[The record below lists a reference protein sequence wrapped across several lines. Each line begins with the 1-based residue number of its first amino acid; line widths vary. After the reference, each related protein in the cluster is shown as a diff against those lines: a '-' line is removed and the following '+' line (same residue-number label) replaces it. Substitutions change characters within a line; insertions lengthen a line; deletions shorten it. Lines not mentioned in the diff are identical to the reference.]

1 MKKFLKIFLII
12 LLIIFIA
19 IAVFAFI
26 YRDKIK
32 AIYIGYKYTT
42 EEIQKRMD
50 DSQDQLQKDI
60 EDVTGI
66 KFRSITEEEQK
77 KIDSGE
83 LTKSEVFEIILNET
97 IEKFLAEANVTINE
111 ENSNKNE
118 GLNKS
123 NSKNNSGKT
132 VDETQKSKDKEGIK
146 SEGKDVKQENSDK
159 VKKDSDNKGKDVE
172 RSSKSSSGRG
182 YNAIVADYTGRLYS
196 IKGRYLGMLEG
207 LLSQADAEFHSLPQS
222 SWTVANRSA
231 IISKYIGVAG
241 GYESACD
248 GEVNSLLASME
259 SELNSI
265 GADTS
270 IVGVMRNAYYEEKSL
285 KISYYMSQ
293 MK

>member
-50 DSQDQLQKDI
+50 DSQDKLQKDI

-97 IEKFLAEANVTINE
+97 IEKFLTEANINIYDKNSD
-111 ENSNKNE
+111 ENKESGKDD
-118 GLNKS
+118 L
-123 NSKNNSGKT
+123 KNNSGET
-132 VDETQKSKDKEGIK
+132 EDETQKNKDKDGKK
-146 SEGKDVKQENSDK
+146 SGGKDVKQENSDK
-159 VKKDSDNKGKDVE
+159 VANKGEGEEKK
-172 RSSKSSSGRG
+172 SKSSSVRD
-182 YNAIVADYTGRLYS
+182 YNTIVADYTGRLYS

-222 SWTVANRSA
+222 SWTVGNRSA

-248 GEVNSLLASME
+248 GEVNSILASME
-259 SELNSI
+259 SELNTI